1 MGLMFAPL
9 RRYFDFSGRSR
20 RLEYWLWIIFVFVGI
35 IVAMVLDAT
44 LGLGGT
50 MTSSSEVGDGTA
62 SASFNVSGGGPITL
76 VFALLVLIPGLALV
90 IRRFHDQ
97 NKSGWWILVPI
108 VNPFFLMFASG
119 TAGPNRFG
127 PDPKGGVAPA
137 DAQAF
142 T

>member
-20 RLEYWLWIIFVFVGI
+20 RLEYWLFVIFVVIGEI
-35 IVAMVLDAT
+35 IAMVLDAK

-50 MTSSSEVGDGTA
+50 VNSSSEVGDGTA
-62 SASFNVSGGGPITL
+62 SASFNVSGGGPI
-76 VFALLVLIPGLALV
+76 LLIFLALIIIPAIAV
-90 IRRFHDQ
+90 AVRRMHDQ
-97 NKSGWWILVPI
+97 DRAGWWILLPI
-108 VNPFFLMFASG
+108 VGPIMVMFIGG
-119 TAGPNRFG
+119 TRGPNRFG
-127 PDPKGGVAPA
+127 PDPKGGEAV